1 MGIRTGQSS
10 VVHPNFRG
18 RSCILTRNSQI
29 GFSSP
34 LPWAAA
40 WGLLDQLPEHPQEW
54 DSSCKHESPQLTVWR
69 GGSEGSP
76 YSTAP
81 GTRQRPTY
89 TWVTPASKG
98 SSWSPSFLRVG
109 RATRVGASNP
119 RIPGRVWGAWA
130 TGGRAEAL
138 RVPGAAW
145 HRPGLS
151 PPGLSSNF
159 KASII
164 RCRSHGSRARGPGSG
179 GGSAM
184 IGVERANHARLG
196 FPMWTRRATMLS
208 VACASTF
215 GGVVSPLGR
224 GLSVDTPPL

>member
-1 MGIRTGQSS
+1 MGICTGQSS
-10 VVHPNFRG
+10 VAHPNFRG
-18 RSCILTRNSQI
+18 HSCTQTRNSQT
-29 GFSSP
+29 GFSNP

-40 WGLLDQLPEHPQEW
+40 WGLLDQLPGHSRTGTQVA
-54 DSSCKHESPQLTVWR
+54 SMRAPQLTVWR

-81 GTRQRPTY
+81 GTRQHPTY

-98 SSWSPSFLRVG
+98 SSGSPSFLRVG
-109 RATRVGASNP
+109 KATQMGASNP
-119 RIPGRVWGAWA
+119 RIPGRAWGAWA

-145 HRPGLS
+145 HRPVLS

-159 KASII
+159 KASRI
-164 RCRSHGSRARGPGSG
+164 RCRSHGSRARGPGFG

-184 IGVERANHARLG
+184 IGVERANHPRLG

-208 VACASTF
+208 VSGRFDLQGRGLSPF
-215 GGVVSPLGR
+215 GGVVCL
-224 GLSVDTPPL
+224 